1 MNNLVPNTHTI
12 PQSPLN
18 LSLES
23 HGFSESDL
31 EKEIHISDLNIPL
44 HDIAVPL
51 IYFLAFSAKTEN
63 MDSEA
68 NCQITGGYL
77 LQEYRL
83 LIPAYSV
90 SH

>member
-1 MNNLVPNTHTI
+1 MNNVLPNTHTI

-31 EKEIHISDLNIPL
+31 DKEIHISDMNIPL

-51 IYFLAFSAKTEN
+51 IYFLAFPVKTES
-63 MDSEA
+63 MD
-68 NCQITGGYL
+68 T
-77 LQEYRL
+77 
-83 LIPAYSV
+83 
-90 SH
+90 